1 MEPRSP
7 VTLNE
12 YRARYARSSSEDLW
26 QLLQIDPDRLTPEAR
41 QALGE
46 ETARRGIDR
55 RVAPV
60 PTVVDV
66 PRRTYIYPKAP
77 LGERFAAYIIDSII
91 GVGPV
96 ITAAIFDF
104 LFHIAQ
110 NPMNRTIN
118 MVATVTWAIYYG
130 ATKDARGNGQSIG
143 KKMVGLMVVGT
154 DTNEPCTIGQSTT
167 RAFVRFLFSAIPL
180 VGQLIEPIAIL
191 ATDDG
196 RRIGDR
202 AARTQ
207 VIRASEYEPGD
218 RGAL

>member
-7 VTLNE
+7 VTLDE
-12 YRARYARSSSEDLW
+12 YRARYARSSSDDLW
-26 QLLQIDPDRLTPEAR
+26 ELLQTDPEGLTPEAR
-41 QALGE
+41 QALAE
-46 ETARRGIDR
+46 ETVRRGIDR
-55 RVAPV
+55 RGAPA
-60 PTVVDV
+60 PTVVDA
-66 PRRTYIYPKAP
+66 PRRPYIYPKAP

-110 NPMNRTIN
+110 NPANRTIN
-118 MVATVTWAIYYG
+118 MLATVTWAIYYG

-154 DTNEPCTIGQSTT
+154 DTNEPCSIGQSTG
-167 RAFVRFLFSAIPL
+167 RAFVRLLFSAIPL
-180 VGQLIEPIAIL
+180 VGQLIEPIAVL

-202 AARTQ
+202 AASTQ
-207 VIRASEYEPGD
+207 VIRASEYEAS
-218 RGAL
+218 RR

>member
-7 VTLNE
+7 VTLDE
-12 YRARYARSSSEDLW
+12 YRARYARSSSDDLW
-26 QLLQIDPDRLTPEAR
+26 ELLQTDPKGLTPEAR
-41 QALGE
+41 QALAE

-55 RVAPV
+55 RGAPA
-60 PTVVDV
+60 PTVIDA
-66 PRRTYIYPKAP
+66 PRRPYIYPKAP

-104 LFHIAQ
+104 LFRIAQ
-110 NPMNRTIN
+110 NPANRTIN

-154 DTNEPCTIGQSTT
+154 DTNEPCTIGQSTG
-167 RAFVRFLFSAIPL
+167 RAFVRLLFGAIPL
-180 VGQLIEPIAIL
+180 VGQLIEPIAVL
-191 ATDDG
+191 ATHDG

-202 AARTQ
+202 AASTQ
-207 VIRASEYEPGD
+207 VIRASEYEPRD